1 MATAS
6 KNRLITQCRPCL
18 VLTVTLMVTACAVNP
33 SARDPETDLQDE
45 NGFTIREDI
54 QVSGDVRQDFD
65 MALRMLEQEQY
76 EQAIVL
82 LESVTDSAPDAT
94 AAYINLGIAHG
105 RTGDLE
111 NAEMSIREALK
122 LNPGHPVAHNEM
134 GMIYRRTGRFDAA
147 RQSYETALS
156 LHPEFHFARLNLAIL
171 CDVYLADL
179 ECALENYELYRE
191 AVPDDEEASMWIAD
205 LRNRVGQ

>member
-1 MATAS
+1 MHTAS
-6 KNRLITQCRPCL
+6 NNRLNAQCRACL
-18 VLTVTLMVTACAVNP
+18 VLAASLMATACAVNP
-33 SARDPETDLQDE
+33 SGRAPEAEIQDE

-65 MALRMLEQEQY
+65 TALRMLEQEQY

-82 LESVTDSAPDAT
+82 LDSVTDSAPDAT
-94 AAYINLGIAHG
+94 AAYINLGIAYG

-111 NAEMSIREALK
+111 NAELSIGEALR
-122 LNPGHPVAHNEM
+122 LNPRHPVAHNEM

-147 RQSYETALS
+147 RQSYERALS

-205 LRNRVGQ
+205 LRNRAGH

>member
-1 MATAS
+1 MDTAS
-6 KNRLITQCRPCL
+6 KNSVIARCRTCL
-18 VLTVTLMVTACAVNP
+18 VLTATLLATACGVNP
-33 SARDPETDLQDE
+33 SARAPQTEIQDE

-54 QVSGDVRQDFD
+54 QVSGDVRQDFN

-82 LESVTDSAPDAT
+82 LESVTDSAPEAT

-105 RTGDLE
+105 RIGDLE
-111 NAEMSIREALK
+111 NAEISIGKALT
-122 LNPGHPVAHNEM
+122 LNPRHPVAHNEM

-147 RQSYETALS
+147 RQSYEKALS

-179 ECALENYELYRE
+179 ECALENYELYRA

-205 LRNRVGQ
+205 LRNRAGH